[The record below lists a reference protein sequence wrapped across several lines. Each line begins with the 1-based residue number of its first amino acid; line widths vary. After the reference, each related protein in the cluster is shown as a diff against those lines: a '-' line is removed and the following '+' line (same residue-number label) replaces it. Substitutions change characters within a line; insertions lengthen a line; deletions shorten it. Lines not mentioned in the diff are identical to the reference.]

1 MPDFKKCFI
10 IKFIDDLKIKSG
22 MKKENKKGISLLE
35 FLLVLSIIVIL
46 STFAVPAWNRFFE
59 INRYNNFIMT
69 VENAINRAKIVAM
82 EKSTNVGV
90 CISDNQILIYDTG
103 YARSTDPCTGTLL
116 FTVTPES
123 GNISISSA
131 GTIIF
136 DPRGLNIMVGGNVCI
151 HHNKFNTYYKII
163 IGRGYQRIERG
174 EGECP

>member
-1 MPDFKKCFI
+1 M
-10 IKFIDDLKIKSG
+10 KFIDDLKIKSS
-22 MKKENKKGISLLE
+22 MKKKNKKGISLLE

-59 INRYNNFIMT
+59 INRYNNFIMA
-69 VENAINRAKIVAM
+69 VENAITQAKIIAI

-90 CISDNQILIYDTG
+90 CVSGNQVLIYDTG
-103 YARSTDPCTGTLL
+103 YARSNNPCAGTLL

-123 GNISISSA
+123 ENISVSSS

-136 DPRGLNIMVGGNVCI
+136 DPRGLNIWAGDEEMNEGNVCI
-151 HHNKFNTYYKII
+151 HHNEFNTYYKII
-163 IGRGYQRIERG
+163 VGRGHQRVEKG